1 MSQMPDDYDD
11 EDNEVVNC
19 YTTKE
24 FREAIEKTPDDTL
37 IYLRGEGKFR
47 VPDVDRIPQHVTVT
61 EGAMLRGGHPDLHL
75 NAHCDAVTF
84 IDHAKYVW
92 TCSRGVCDTHNTDSV
107 YAVDGARLFARD
119 CGVVHAGDT
128 SQVSAFDCE
137 TVVALDRARVLLS
150 GNCYCLAFERSDV
163 DAGSNAYCM
172 IEAHDFSRVIAESSS
187 RIAYRSPGATVI
199 TPYGGGGTI
208 PFVGDGVEDW
218 ARTYGAHIDQKKDL
232 MYVYKCAVRNLE
244 TGKLETG
251 RPVRHPVQWEVG
263 KRSECI
269 DWEASPLSRHGL
281 HFASHPVRAA
291 RLTIQSGERHML
303 RCAIPV
309 DKTVIMSGGNSV
321 KAPWADVVEEVEFDW
336 RQVP

>member
-24 FREAIEKTPDDTL
+24 FREAVEKTPGDTL
-37 IYLRGEGKFR
+37 IYLRGEGRFR
-47 VPDVDRIPQHVTVT
+47 VPDVDRIPQHVTAT
-61 EGAMLRGGHPDLHL
+61 EGVTLQGGHPDLHL

-84 IDHAKYVW
+84 IEQAKYVW
-92 TCSRGVCDTHNTDSV
+92 TCSRRVCDTRNTDSV
-107 YAVDGARLFARD
+107 CAVDDAPLFSQN
-119 CGVVHAGDT
+119 CGVVQAGDT

-137 TVVALDRARVLLS
+137 TVVALDRARVALF
-150 GNCYCLAFERSDV
+150 GKCYCLAFERSDV
-163 DAGSNAYCM
+163 DAGDNAYCM

-187 RIAYRSPGATVI
+187 RIAYRSPGATII
-199 TPYGGGGTI
+199 TPYGGGDTI
-208 PFVGDGVEDW
+208 PFIGDGVEDW
-218 ARTYGAHIDQKKDL
+218 ARTYGTHIDQKKNL
-232 MYVYKCAVRNLE
+232 LYVYKCVGSNLE
-244 TGKLETG
+244 TGELETG
-251 RPVRHPVQWEVG
+251 RLIRHPVRWEVG
-263 KRSECI
+263 RRSECV
-269 DWEASPLSRHGL
+269 DWEASPRSRHGL

-309 DKTVIMSGGNSV
+309 DKTVIMNDGNSV
-321 KAPWADVVEEVEFDW
+321 KAPWADVIEEIEFDW